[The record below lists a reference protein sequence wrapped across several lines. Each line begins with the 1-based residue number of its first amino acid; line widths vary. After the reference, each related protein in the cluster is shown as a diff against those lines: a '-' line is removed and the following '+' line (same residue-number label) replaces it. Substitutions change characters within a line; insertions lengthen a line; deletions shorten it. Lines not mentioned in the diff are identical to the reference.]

1 MRQRR
6 TDVAEMNFPDL
17 VGAEIAN
24 HLLRVLAG
32 ERLAAFE
39 PRSAA
44 EADSDVR
51 AVRDLH
57 RALIPV
63 EVSEDAARHAGEHRH
78 GRIVRMNADPNA
90 SLLRY
95 RRHLLDEIGVV

>member
-17 VGAEIAN
+17 LGAEIAD
-24 HLLRVLAG
+24 HLLRILAG

-39 PRSAA
+39 PSSAA

-51 AVRDLH
+51 TIRDLH
-57 RALIPV
+57 RPLIPV
-63 EVSEDAARHAGEHRH
+63 EVPEDAARHAREHRH
-78 GRIVRMNADPNA
+78 GRIVRMNADPTA
-90 SLLRY
+90 CFLRY
-95 RRHLLDEIGVV
+95 GGHLLDE